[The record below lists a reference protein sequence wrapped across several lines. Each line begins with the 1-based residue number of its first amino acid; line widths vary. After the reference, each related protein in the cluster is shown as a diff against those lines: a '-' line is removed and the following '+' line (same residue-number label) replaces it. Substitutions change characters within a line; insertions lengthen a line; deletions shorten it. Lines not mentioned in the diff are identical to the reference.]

1 MRYFMLFL
9 FFGYMAGYSQS
20 ASQNKFRVE
29 ILNTKNEPIAFAE
42 IRNTTD
48 DLVVFSDIEG
58 IAEVVAN
65 TNTTILQI
73 TSSGFK
79 TTTLEIDKRNLSD
92 PLKITL
98 EKDILGLDEVVVTGT
113 RSRISKRD
121 SPIIVSTVN
130 SKKLASTQSNTL
142 AEGIIFSP
150 GVRVETNCQ
159 NCGFTQVRLNGLQGS
174 YTQILVN
181 SRPIFSSLLGV
192 YGLEQIPANSIQNI
206 EIVRGGGSALYGS
219 NAIAGTV
226 NVITKDP
233 VLNSWD
239 ISSTLGIIDG
249 ASTDTRLDYNT
260 SVVADDLKSGVTL
273 FGNYRNRE
281 EYDANGDGF
290 TELVKLKTN
299 SIGAKAYLKPTDLSR
314 LSLNLNTIRE
324 YRRGGDRLDLAPQF
338 TDITE
343 ELEHDTFIAGL
354 DYDLNSEDQTKNLN
368 IYTSVSSTNR
378 DSYYGGLGGG
388 RTAADSTLA
397 NNAFGNTKDLALSNG
412 VKFTKH
418 YSEDSNFILGG
429 EFNLNDTKD
438 VIQGYNRLIDQ
449 QVSNYGVY
457 AQYNHKFADRL
468 TALVGMRLDHVVVD
482 GIYEVQDIS
491 RTVDL
496 DQTALSPRLTLA
508 YDIDKNHK
516 IRAGYARGFRAPQA
530 FNEDLHISSVGGEQL
545 FVILSEE
552 LDTEYSDAFTLSY
565 DWDYSKNLT
574 QLEFLVEGFYTRLQN
589 PFTQVSTGET
599 LDGNAIIEEV
609 RNGEGAEVYGVNLE
623 LNYSPNPKFIIQ
635 AGATLQDTAY
645 DEPQI
650 LFESEDPA
658 LPDVSINEFVRNP
671 NLYGFLNFN
680 YIPNDRWNIDLSGTY
695 TGPMTVPFVVDDTGF
710 IVLNEVND
718 FFDVNLRLNR
728 DFEVSNH
735 FDLSIFGGIKNIF
748 NSYQDDFDI
757 GPERDSDYVYGPAMP
772 RTVFL
777 GIKLG
782 QFN

>member
-1 MRYFMLFL
+1 MKYFMFFL
-9 FFGYMAGYSQS
+9 FFGCAICF
-20 ASQNKFRVE
+20 SQNTSINKLKVE
-29 ILNTKNEPIAFAE
+29 IFTAKNEPLAFAE
-42 IRNTTD
+42 VLNKTDNYLFVSDLYGEVIVKLNSNTAVLEIRATGYQTQTVQIDETTD
-48 DLVVFSDIEG
+48 L
-58 IAEVVAN
+58 
-65 TNTTILQI
+65 
-73 TSSGFK
+73 TS
-79 TTTLEIDKRNLSD
+79 T
-92 PLKITL
+92 LKITL
-98 EKDILGLDEVVVTGT
+98 EKDILGLDEVVITGT

-130 SKKLASTQSNTL
+130 SKKLASTQSNNL

-159 NCGFTQVRLNGLQGS
+159 NCGFTQVRLNGLEGS

-239 ISSTLGIIDG
+239 IGSTIGIIDG
-249 ASTDTRLDYNT
+249 ESTEARLDFNT
-260 SVVADDLKSGVTL
+260 SVVADDLRSGVTL
-273 FGNYRNRE
+273 FGNYRKRE
-281 EYDANGDGF
+281 EYDANNDGF
-290 TELVKLKTN
+290 TELVRLRAN

-314 LSLNLNTIRE
+314 LSLNLNTINE

-338 TDITE
+338 TDISE

-354 DYDLNSEDQTKNLN
+354 DYEINSEDQTKNVS
-368 IYTSVSSTNR
+368 IYSSVSSTNR

-412 VKFTKH
+412 IKYTKR
-418 YSEDSNFILGG
+418 YNENNNLILGG
-429 EFNLNDTKD
+429 EFNLNDTED
-438 VIQGYNRLIDQ
+438 EIQGYNRLIDQ
-449 QVSNYGVY
+449 NVTNYGVY
-457 AQYNHKFADRL
+457 AQYNHIFFDRL
-468 TALVGMRLDHVVVD
+468 TALLGIRLDHVVVD
-482 GIYEVQDIS
+482 GLYEVQDIS

-496 DQTALSPRLTLA
+496 DQTAVSPRVTFA
-508 YDIDKNHK
+508 YDVARNHK

-530 FNEDLHISSVGGEQL
+530 FNEDLHISSVAGEQL
-545 FVILSEE
+545 FVILSEDLE
-552 LDTEYSDAFTLSY
+552 TEYSNAFTLSY
-565 DWDYSKNLT
+565 DWDYTKNLT
-574 QLEFLVEGFYTRLQN
+574 QLELLVEGFYTRLQN

-609 RNGEGAEVYGVNLE
+609 RNGEGAEVYGINLE
-623 LNYSPNPKFIIQ
+623 LNYSPNPKFIMQ
-635 AGATLQDTAY
+635 AGVTLQDTAY

-650 LFESEDPA
+650 LFESDDPG
-658 LPDVSINEFVRNP
+658 LPDVSIDSFVRNP

-680 YIPNDRWNIDLSGTY
+680 YLPNDDWNIDLSGTY
-695 TGPMTVPFVVDDTGF
+695 SGTMTVPFVVDETGF

-718 FFDVNLRLNR
+718 FSLVPI
-728 DFEVSNH
+728 
-735 FDLSIFGGIKNIF
+735 LSVLF
-748 NSYQDDFDI
+748 
-757 GPERDSDYVYGPAMP
+757 
-772 RTVFL
+772 
-777 GIKLG
+777 
-782 QFN
+782 

>member
-1 MRYFMLFL
+1 MCF
-9 FFGYMAGYSQS
+9 S
-20 ASQNKFRVE
+20 AVWCLIGFAQNDMQKTLSVE
-29 ILNTKNEPIAFAE
+29 LINTNNEPIAFAE
-42 IRNTTD
+42 VLNKTD
-48 DLVVFSDIEG
+48 NFRFISDINGKADVRINSLPTVLEISATG
-58 IAEVVAN
+58 YQTLTVQIDEN
-65 TNTTILQI
+65 TNMKLV
-73 TSSGFK
+73 
-79 TTTLEIDKRNLSD
+79 
-92 PLKITL
+92 LKITL
-98 EKDILGLDEVVVTGT
+98 EKDVLGLDEVVVTGT
-113 RSRISKRD
+113 RNRISKRD

-130 SKKLASTQSNTL
+130 SKKLASTQSNNL
-142 AEGIIFSP
+142 AEGIIFTP

-159 NCGFTQVRLNGLQGS
+159 NCGFTQVRLNGLEGS

-249 ASTDTRLDYNT
+249 QSTDARLDFNT
-260 SVVADDLKSGVTL
+260 SVVADDLRSGVTL

-281 EYDANGDGF
+281 AYDANGDGF
-290 TELVKLKTN
+290 TELVRLRTN

-314 LSLNLNTIRE
+314 LSLNLNTLKE

-338 TDITE
+338 ADISE

-354 DYDLNSEDQTKNLN
+354 DYEVNSEDQTKNLN
-368 IYTSVSSTNR
+368 VYSSISTTNR

-388 RTAADSTLA
+388 RTEADSTLA

-412 VKFTKH
+412 FKYTKR
-418 YSEDSNFILGG
+418 YSQDNNLVLGG
-429 EFNLNDTKD
+429 EFNLNDTED
-438 VIQGYNRLIDQ
+438 EIPGYNRLIDQ
-449 QVSNYGVY
+449 NVANYGVY
-457 AQYNHKFADRL
+457 AQYKHKFFDRL
-468 TALVGMRLDHVVVD
+468 TALAGIRLDHVVVD
-482 GIYEVQDIS
+482 GLYEVQDIS

-496 DQTALSPRLTLA
+496 DQTALSPRVTMA
-508 YDIDKNHK
+508 YDITKNHK
-516 IRAGYARGFRAPQA
+516 LRAGYARGFRAPQA

-545 FVILSEE
+545 FVILSEDLE
-552 LDTEYSDAFTLSY
+552 TEYSDAFTLSY
-565 DWDYSKNLT
+565 DWDYTKNLT
-574 QLEFLVEGFYTRLQN
+574 QLELLIEGFYTRLQN

-645 DEPQI
+645 DEPQL
-650 LFESEDPA
+650 LFEPEDPT
-658 LPDVSINEFVRNP
+658 LTDVSIDSFVRNP

-680 YIPNDRWNIDLSGTY
+680 YLPNEDWNIDLSGTY
-695 TGPMTVPFVVDDTGF
+695 TGTMTVPFVVDDTGF

-728 DFEVSNH
+728 NFKISDSFDF
-735 FDLSIFGGIKNIF
+735 SIFGGVKNIF

-772 RTVFL
+772 RMLFF
-777 GIKLG
+777 GIKFG
-782 QFN
+782 QF

>member
-1 MRYFMLFL
+1 MKNFL
-9 FFGYMAGYSQS
+9 IFVFAGCIS
-20 ASQNKFRVE
+20 AFSQNTSEVKFLVE
-29 ILNTKNEPIAFAE
+29 ILNSKEDPIAFAE
-42 IRNTTD
+42 VFNTTEN
-48 DLVVFSDIEG
+48 VRFISDING
-58 IAEVVAN
+58 KVEVSLYSNSAV
-65 TNTTILQI
+65 
-73 TSSGFK
+73 
-79 TTTLEIDKRNLSD
+79 LEISATGYQTKTFQIDENTDLAT
-92 PLKITL
+92 PYKITL
-98 EKDILGLDEVVVTGT
+98 EKDILGLDEVVITGT
-113 RSRISKRD
+113 RNRISKRD

-142 AEGIIFSP
+142 AEGIIFTP

-159 NCGFTQVRLNGLQGS
+159 NCGFTQVRLNGLEGS

-239 ISSTLGIIDG
+239 IASTIGLIDG
-249 ASTDTRLDYNT
+249 EATDARLDFNT
-260 SVVADDLKSGVTL
+260 SVVAEDLKSGVTL

-290 TELVKLKTN
+290 TELVRLRSN

-314 LSLNLNTIRE
+314 LSLNLNTIKE

-338 TDITE
+338 TDISE

-354 DYDLNSEDQTKNLN
+354 DYELNSEDQTKNLS

-412 VKFTKH
+412 IKYTKR
-418 YSEDSNFILGG
+418 YSENNTLILGG
-429 EFNLNDTKD
+429 EFNLNDTED
-438 VIQGYNRLIDQ
+438 VIEGYNRLIDQ
-449 QVSNYGVY
+449 NVKNYGAY
-457 AQYNHKFADRL
+457 AQYNGKFFDKL
-468 TALVGMRLDHVVVD
+468 TALVGVRLDHVDVD
-482 GIYEVQDIS
+482 GLYEVQDIS
-491 RTVDL
+491 RIVDL
-496 DQTALSPRLTLA
+496 NQTALSPRITFA
-508 YDIDKNHK
+508 YDVAKNHK

-545 FVILSEE
+545 FVVLSDD

-565 DWDYSKNLT
+565 DWDYANNLT
-574 QLEFLVEGFYTRLQN
+574 QMELLVEGFYTRLQN

-609 RNGEGAEVYGVNLE
+609 RNGEGAAVYGVNLE
-623 LNYSPNPKFIIQ
+623 INYSPSPKFIIQ

-645 DEPQI
+645 DEPQL
-650 LFESEDPA
+650 LFESDDPS
-658 LPDVSINEFVRNP
+658 LPDVSIDSFVRNP

-680 YIPNDRWNIDLSGTY
+680 YLPDENWNIDLSGTY
-695 TGPMTVPFVVDDTGF
+695 TGQMTVPFVVDDSGF
-710 IVLNEVND
+710 IVLNDVND
-718 FFDVNLRLNR
+718 FFDINLRLNR
-728 DFEVSNH
+728 NFKISNN
-735 FDLSIFGGIKNIF
+735 FDLSVFGGVKNIF
-748 NSYQDDFDI
+748 NAYQNDFDT
-757 GPERDSDYVYGPAMP
+757 GPERDSDYIYGPATP

-777 GIKLG
+777 GIKFG
-782 QFN
+782 QF